1 MISKETFLDKLC
13 DNMGCATVVVLDR
26 SYARYSSVSTEF
38 AAILEGYEEGEYDSY
53 DVRPVADCPDA
64 ALCAAQEIFSVL
76 IRDDEEEEA
85 DEDNYLDLLY
95 KHFGKGVSFLIAHKE
110 VEFTYDTDYIL
121 VW

>member
-13 DNMGCATVVVLDR
+13 DNMGCATVVVLDS

-38 AAILEGYEEGEYDSY
+38 AAILERYEESEYDSY

-64 ALCAAQEIFSVL
+64 ALCAAQEMFSVL
-76 IRDDEEEEA
+76 IRDDEEA
-85 DEDNYLDLLY
+85 DEENYLDLLY
-95 KHFGKGVSFLIAHKE
+95 KHFGKDVYFLIAHKE

-121 VW
+121 NW

>member
-1 MISKETFLDKLC
+1 
-13 DNMGCATVVVLDR
+13 MGCATVVVLD
-26 SYARYSSVSTEF
+26 SSSNRYSSVSTEF
-38 AAILEGYEEGEYDSY
+38 AAILERYEESEYDSY

-64 ALCAAQEIFSVL
+64 ALCAAQEMFSVL
-76 IRDDEEEEA
+76 IRDDEEA

-121 VW
+121 NW

>member
-1 MISKETFLDKLC
+1 MISKETFLDKLQE
-13 DNMGCATVVVLDR
+13 NMGCATVVVLDCP
-26 SYARYSSVSTEF
+26 SNRYNSISTEF

-53 DVRPVADCPDA
+53 DELPVADCPEA

-76 IRDDEEEEA
+76 IRDDEEA

-110 VEFTYDTDYIL
+110 VEFNYDTDYIL